1 MAFYCELPNEQICD
15 IGWERLFCTE
25 QWLED
30 RIREIRGYSRERRV
44 ELGTNSFQNFARFSV
59 EAYSG
64 DHETLVATLGEFS
77 AFALGISY
85 LGRSSVTQAWKD
97 DVTEMTCFAPG
108 IVEKIAC
115 RFADEEDP
123 IYRNAVTAMTIFG
136 VDAAKPIGA
145 ECLNF
150 CVCIACADTP
160 NEAAFEWIR
169 KIHREYL
176 VLLERWDYALRAA
189 TISDDKSELGV
200 IDDYLHEKPILPLR
214 EYRRQQCAE
223 ERKKRQADAE
233 RKKQANIER
242 QERRQREAEEKEQ
255 RIKNAQ
261 AEYEAA
267 IVRWKEQTEK
277 AERDR
282 KRALK
287 HRLEQEEKRLRD
299 TATQQ
304 RDAAVRKNDRAISN
318 QEKIIRDAEQT
329 LAGLGALKLA
339 EKARQKKLIREAE
352 EIIATAKAAR
362 KAAED
367 ACTRELGEV
376 EEKIKKAKERI
387 QAEVEQAYPLPQKPN
402 VPSELTASL
411 CAVEA
416 KKLYELLKRWY
427 ASGEGRYFQSEKVT
441 LQDIMNEMGSQL
453 ESIDFSVFD
462 PVDEPLTLKKLASVM
477 KWLMDRRLVKQ
488 TVDRRRAYYEVVQ

>member
-59 EAYSG
+59 KVCSG
-64 DHETLVATLGEFS
+64 DHKTLVATLGGFS

-85 LGRSSVTQAWKD
+85 MGRNSVTQAWKD
-97 DVTEMTCFAPG
+97 DVTEMTYFAPG
-108 IVEKIAC
+108 IVEKIAR
-115 RFADEEDP
+115 RFVDEEDP
-123 IYRNAVTAMTIFG
+123 IFRNAVTAMTIFG
-136 VDAAKPIGA
+136 VNDAKPIGA

-160 NEAAFEWIR
+160 NEAAFDWIR

-214 EYRRQQCAE
+214 EYRRQQRAE

-233 RKKQANIER
+233 RKKQASIER

-304 RDAAVRKNDRAISN
+304 RDAAVRENDRAISN

-339 EKARQKKLIREAE
+339 EKARQKKMIREAE

-367 ACTRELGEV
+367 TCTQELGEV
-376 EEKIKKAKERI
+376 EEKIKNAKKRI
-387 QAEVEQAYPLPQKPN
+387 QAEVEQTYPLPEKPKMSPE
-402 VPSELTASL
+402 VECSL
-411 CAVEA
+411 RAGEQE
-416 KKLYELLKRWY
+416 KLYKFLTRQFGFGKNL
-427 ASGEGRYFQSEKVT
+427 T
-441 LQDIMNEMGSQL
+441 LQDIL
-453 ESIDFSVFD
+453 ETVPQDYIDFSVFD
-462 PVDEPLTLKKLASVM
+462 PKDETLTIRKLASVM
-477 KWLMDRRLVKQ
+477 KPLVDSGRVIKLTEKRRV
-488 TVDRRRAYYEVVQ
+488 YYVIA

>member
-30 RIREIRGYSRERRV
+30 RIREIRGYSREQRV
-44 ELGTNSFQNFARFSV
+44 ELGTNSFQNMAWFSMESRPGDRGAAFKTLDWLSTFAI
-59 EAYSG
+59 
-64 DHETLVATLGEFS
+64 
-77 AFALGISY
+77 GISY
-85 LGRSSVTQAWKD
+85 MGRSSVTQAWKD
-97 DVTEMTCFAPG
+97 YVTEVTHLALET
-108 IVEKIAC
+108 VEKMA
-115 RFADEEDP
+115 RGFVDEEEP
-123 IYRNAVTAMTIFG
+123 FYQRVVASMTMFG
-136 VDAAKPIGA
+136 AKVARPIG
-145 ECLNF
+145 EEYLKF
-150 CVCIACADTP
+150 CICIACADTP
-160 NEAAFEWIR
+160 NEAAFDWIR
-169 KIHREYL
+169 KIHQEYL
-176 VLLERWDYALRAA
+176 MLLERWDYAFRVAA
-189 TISDDKSELGV
+189 IGRDKSELAV
-200 IDDYLHEKPILPLR
+200 TDDYQDEKPILPLR
-214 EYRRQQCAE
+214 EYRRQQRAAE
-223 ERKKRQADAE
+223 REKRQADAE

-255 RIKNAQ
+255 RIKSAQ

-304 RDAAVRKNDRAISN
+304 RDAAIRKNDRAISN

-376 EEKIKKAKERI
+376 EEKIKKGKERI
-387 QAEVEQAYPLPQKPN
+387 QAEVEQAYPLPKKPKMSPE
-402 VPSELTASL
+402 VECSL
-411 CAVEA
+411 RAGEQE
-416 KKLYELLKRWY
+416 KLYKFLTRQFGFGKNL
-427 ASGEGRYFQSEKVT
+427 T
-441 LQDIMNEMGSQL
+441 LQDIL
-453 ESIDFSVFD
+453 ETVPQDYIDFSVFD
-462 PVDEPLTLKKLASVM
+462 PKDEPLTIRKLASVM
-477 KWLMDRRLVKQ
+477 KPLVDSGRVIKLTEKRRV
-488 TVDRRRAYYEVVQ
+488 YYVIA

>member
-25 QWLED
+25 QWVED

-59 EAYSG
+59 EVCSG
-64 DHETLVATLGEFS
+64 DHETLVATLGGFS

-85 LGRSSVTQAWKD
+85 MGRNSVTQAWKD
-97 DVTEMTCFAPG
+97 DVTEMTYFAPG
-108 IVEKIAC
+108 IVEKIAR
-115 RFADEEDP
+115 RFVDEEDP
-123 IYRNAVTAMTIFG
+123 IFRNAVTAMTIFG
-136 VDAAKPIGA
+136 VNDAKPIGA
-145 ECLNF
+145 ECLNS

-160 NEAAFEWIR
+160 NEAAFDWIR

-200 IDDYLHEKPILPLR
+200 MDDYLHEKPILPLR
-214 EYRRQQCAE
+214 EYRRQQRAE
-223 ERKKRQADAE
+223 DRKKRQADAE
-233 RKKQANIER
+233 RKKQASIER

-304 RDAAVRKNDRAISN
+304 RDAAVRENDRAISN

-339 EKARQKKLIREAE
+339 EKARQKKMIREAE

-367 ACTRELGEV
+367 TCTQELGEV
-376 EEKIKKAKERI
+376 EEKIKNAKKRI
-387 QAEVEQAYPLPQKPN
+387 QAEVEQTYPLPEKPKMSPE
-402 VPSELTASL
+402 VECSL
-411 CAVEA
+411 RAGEQE
-416 KKLYELLKRWY
+416 KLYKFLTRQFGFGKNL
-427 ASGEGRYFQSEKVT
+427 T
-441 LQDIMNEMGSQL
+441 LQDIL
-453 ESIDFSVFD
+453 ETVPQDYIDFSVFD
-462 PVDEPLTLKKLASVM
+462 PKDEPLTIRKLASVM
-477 KWLMDRRLVKQ
+477 KPLVDSGRVIKLTEKRRV
-488 TVDRRRAYYEVVQ
+488 YYVIA

>member
-59 EAYSG
+59 EVCSG
-64 DHETLVATLGEFS
+64 DHETLVATLGGFS

-85 LGRSSVTQAWKD
+85 MGRNSVTQAWKD
-97 DVTEMTCFAPG
+97 DVTEMTYFAPG
-108 IVEKIAC
+108 IVEKIAR
-115 RFADEEDP
+115 RFVDEEDP
-123 IYRNAVTAMTIFG
+123 IFRNAVTAMTIFG
-136 VDAAKPIGA
+136 VNDAKPIGA

-160 NEAAFEWIR
+160 NEAAFDWIR

-200 IDDYLHEKPILPLR
+200 MDDYLHEKTILPLR
-214 EYRRQQCAE
+214 EYRRQQRAE

-233 RKKQANIER
+233 RKKQASIER

-304 RDAAVRKNDRAISN
+304 RDAAVRENDRAISN

-339 EKARQKKLIREAE
+339 EKARQKKMIRASE

-367 ACTRELGEV
+367 TCTQELGEV
-376 EEKIKKAKERI
+376 EEKIKNAKKRI
-387 QAEVEQAYPLPQKPN
+387 QAEVEQTYPLPEKPKMSPE
-402 VPSELTASL
+402 VECSL
-411 CAVEA
+411 RAGEQE
-416 KKLYELLKRWY
+416 KLYKFLTRQFGFGKNL
-427 ASGEGRYFQSEKVT
+427 T
-441 LQDIMNEMGSQL
+441 LQDIL
-453 ESIDFSVFD
+453 ETVPQDYIDFSVFD
-462 PVDEPLTLKKLASVM
+462 PKDEPLTIRKLASVM
-477 KWLMDRRLVKQ
+477 KPLVDSGRVIKLTEKRRV
-488 TVDRRRAYYEVVQ
+488 YYVIA

>member
-59 EAYSG
+59 EVCSG
-64 DHETLVATLGEFS
+64 DHETLVATLGWFS

-85 LGRSSVTQAWKD
+85 MGRNSVTQAWKD
-97 DVTEMTCFAPG
+97 DVTEMTYFAPG
-108 IVEKIAC
+108 IVEKIAR
-115 RFADEEDP
+115 RFVDEEDP
-123 IYRNAVTAMTIFG
+123 IFRNAVTAMTIFG
-136 VDAAKPIGA
+136 VNDAKPIGA

-160 NEAAFEWIR
+160 NEAAFDWIR

-200 IDDYLHEKPILPLR
+200 MDDYLHEKPILPLR
-214 EYRRQQCAE
+214 EYRRQQRAE

-233 RKKQANIER
+233 RKKQASIER

-255 RIKNAQ
+255 RIQNAQ

-267 IVRWKEQTEK
+267 MAQWREQTEK

-282 KRALK
+282 KRALEQ
-287 HRLEQEEKRLRD
+287 RLKQEEKTLQDAAAQR
-299 TATQQ
+299 
-304 RDAAVRKNDRAISN
+304 RDAAVRENNHIISE
-318 QEKIIRDAEQT
+318 QGKIKQNAEQT
-329 LAGLGALKLA
+329 LAELGSLKLV
-339 EKARQKKLIREAE
+339 EKARQKKIIREAE

-367 ACTRELGEV
+367 TCTQELGEV
-376 EEKIKKAKERI
+376 EEKIKNAKKRI
-387 QAEVEQAYPLPQKPN
+387 QAEVKQAYPLPQKPKMSPE
-402 VPSELTASL
+402 VECSL
-411 CAVEA
+411 RAGEQE
-416 KKLYELLKRWY
+416 KLYKFLTRQFGFGKN
-427 ASGEGRYFQSEKVT
+427 FT
-441 LQDIMNEMGSQL
+441 LQDIL
-453 ESIDFSVFD
+453 ETVPQDAIDFSMFE
-462 PVDEPLTLKKLASVM
+462 PKNEPLTLQKIASIMRRFVDSGRVIKLTE
-477 KWLMDRRLVKQ
+477 KRRV
-488 TVDRRRAYYEVVQ
+488 YYVIA

>member
-59 EAYSG
+59 EVCSG
-64 DHETLVATLGEFS
+64 DHETLVATLGGFS

-85 LGRSSVTQAWKD
+85 MGRNSVTQAWKD
-97 DVTEMTCFAPG
+97 DVTEMTYFAPG
-108 IVEKIAC
+108 IVEKIAR
-115 RFADEEDP
+115 RFVDEEDP
-123 IYRNAVTAMTIFG
+123 IFRNAVTAMTIFG
-136 VDAAKPIGA
+136 VNDAKPIGA

-150 CVCIACADTP
+150 CVCIACTDTP
-160 NEAAFEWIR
+160 NEAAFDWIR

-200 IDDYLHEKPILPLR
+200 MDDYLHEKPILPLR
-214 EYRRQQCAE
+214 EYRRQQRAE

-233 RKKQANIER
+233 RKKQASIER

-304 RDAAVRKNDRAISN
+304 RDAAVRENDRAISN

-339 EKARQKKLIREAE
+339 EKARQKKMIRAAE

-367 ACTRELGEV
+367 TCTQELGEV
-376 EEKIKKAKERI
+376 EEKIKNAKKRI
-387 QAEVEQAYPLPQKPN
+387 QAEVEQTYPLPEKPKMSPE
-402 VPSELTASL
+402 VECSL
-411 CAVEA
+411 RAGEQE
-416 KKLYELLKRWY
+416 KLYKFLTRQFGFGKNL
-427 ASGEGRYFQSEKVT
+427 T
-441 LQDIMNEMGSQL
+441 LQDIL
-453 ESIDFSVFD
+453 ETVPQDYIDFSVFD
-462 PVDEPLTLKKLASVM
+462 PKDEPLTIRKLASVM
-477 KWLMDRRLVKQ
+477 KPLVDSGRVIKLTEKRRV
-488 TVDRRRAYYEVVQ
+488 YYVIA

>member
-59 EAYSG
+59 EVCSG
-64 DHETLVATLGEFS
+64 DHETLVATLGGFS

-85 LGRSSVTQAWKD
+85 MGRNSVTQAWKD
-97 DVTEMTCFAPG
+97 DITEMTYFAPG
-108 IVEKIAC
+108 IVEKIAR
-115 RFADEEDP
+115 RFVDEEDP
-123 IYRNAVTAMTIFG
+123 IFRNAVTAMTIFG
-136 VDAAKPIGA
+136 VNDAKPIGA

-150 CVCIACADTP
+150 CVCIACADKP
-160 NEAAFEWIR
+160 NEAAFDWIR

-214 EYRRQQCAE
+214 EYRRQQRAE

-233 RKKQANIER
+233 RKKQASIER

-267 IVRWKEQTEK
+267 IVRWKDQTEK

-304 RDAAVRKNDRAISN
+304 RDAAVRENDRAISN

-329 LAGLGALKLA
+329 LAGLGVLKLA
-339 EKARQKKLIREAE
+339 EKARQKKMIREAE

-367 ACTRELGEV
+367 TCTQELGEV
-376 EEKIKKAKERI
+376 EEKIKNAKKRI
-387 QAEVEQAYPLPQKPN
+387 QAEVEQTYPLPEKPKMSPE
-402 VPSELTASL
+402 VECSL
-411 CAVEA
+411 RAGEQE
-416 KKLYELLKRWY
+416 KLYKFLTRQFGFGKNL
-427 ASGEGRYFQSEKVT
+427 T
-441 LQDIMNEMGSQL
+441 LQDIL
-453 ESIDFSVFD
+453 ETVPQDYIDFSVFD
-462 PVDEPLTLKKLASVM
+462 PKDEPLTIRKLASVM
-477 KWLMDRRLVKQ
+477 KPLVDSGRLIKLTEKRRI
-488 TVDRRRAYYEVVQ
+488 YYVIA

>member
-1 MAFYCELPNEQICD
+1 MAFYCELPNERICD

-30 RIREIRGYSRERRV
+30 QIREIQGYSREQRV
-44 ELGTNSFQNFARFSV
+44 RLGQECVHDILRYLINIYKDVEKSSDRYAFLYLFAVGIACLNR
-59 EAYSG
+59 
-64 DHETLVATLGEFS
+64 TS
-77 AFALGISY
+77 A
-85 LGRSSVTQAWKD
+85 TQAWKD
-97 DVTEMTCFAPG
+97 EV
-108 IVEKIAC
+108 VEIFRVSPEALESVI
-115 RFADEEDP
+115 RPFDNGNP
-123 IYRNAVTAMTIFG
+123 FTYQTTVVAMTMF
-136 VDAAKPIGA
+136 DAKVARPIGA
-145 ECLNF
+145 KYLQLCI
-150 CVCIACADTP
+150 CVACADTP
-160 NEAAFEWIR
+160 NEAAFDWIR

-176 VLLERWDYALRAA
+176 MLLERWDYAFRVAA
-189 TISDDKSELGV
+189 IDGDKSERAV
-200 IDDYLHEKPILPLR
+200 TDDYQDEKPILPLR
-214 EYRRQQCAE
+214 EYRRQQRAE
-223 ERKKRQADAE
+223 ERKKRQADAA
-233 RKKQANIER
+233 RKKQADIER

-318 QEKIIRDAEQT
+318 QEKVIRDAEQT
-329 LAGLGALKLA
+329 LAGLGALNLV

-367 ACTRELGEV
+367 TCTQELGEV

-402 VPSELTASL
+402 MPSELTASL
-411 CAVEA
+411 RAVEA
-416 KKLYELLKRWY
+416 KKLYELLKRCY

>member
-59 EAYSG
+59 EVCSG
-64 DHETLVATLGEFS
+64 DHETLVATLGGFS

-85 LGRSSVTQAWKD
+85 MGRNSVTQAWKD
-97 DVTEMTCFAPG
+97 DVTEMTYFAPG
-108 IVEKIAC
+108 IVEKIAR
-115 RFADEEDP
+115 RFVDEEDP
-123 IYRNAVTAMTIFG
+123 IFRNAVTAMTIFG
-136 VDAAKPIGA
+136 VNDAKPIGA

-160 NEAAFEWIR
+160 NEAAFDWIR

-200 IDDYLHEKPILPLR
+200 MDDYLHEKPILPLR
-214 EYRRQQCAE
+214 EYRRQQRAE

-233 RKKQANIER
+233 RKKQASIER

-304 RDAAVRKNDRAISN
+304 RDAAVRENDRAISN

-339 EKARQKKLIREAE
+339 EKARQKKMIRAAE

-367 ACTRELGEV
+367 TCTQELGEV
-376 EEKIKKAKERI
+376 EEKIKNAKKRI
-387 QAEVEQAYPLPQKPN
+387 QAEVEQTYPLPEKPKMSPE
-402 VPSELTASL
+402 VECSL
-411 CAVEA
+411 RAGEQE
-416 KKLYELLKRWY
+416 KLYKFLTRQFGFGKNL
-427 ASGEGRYFQSEKVT
+427 T
-441 LQDIMNEMGSQL
+441 LQDIL
-453 ESIDFSVFD
+453 ETVPQDYIDFSVFD
-462 PVDEPLTLKKLASVM
+462 PKDEPLTIRKLASVM
-477 KWLMDRRLVKQ
+477 KPLVDSGRVIKLTEKRRV
-488 TVDRRRAYYEVVQ
+488 YYVIA